1 MHEQTQLEPKSMILE
16 ETDSVI
22 HSTVTDQDKLI
33 QKCDHKEE
41 TAWYRNFCDTKMKVW
56 EKLLQ

>member
-22 HSTVTDQDKLI
+22 YSTVTDQDKLI
-33 QKCDHKEE
+33 QKCDHREE
-41 TAWYRNFCDTKMKVW
+41 TGIETSVIQK
-56 EKLLQ
+56 